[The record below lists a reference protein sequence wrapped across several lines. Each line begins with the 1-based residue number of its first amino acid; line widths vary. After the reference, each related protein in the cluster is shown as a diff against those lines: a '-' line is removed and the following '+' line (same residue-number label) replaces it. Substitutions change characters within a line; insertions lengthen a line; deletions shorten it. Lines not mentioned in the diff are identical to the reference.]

1 MRLSLETLTSI
12 ITTGSPIQV
21 EMIDLVKSVTIFLS
35 QMTLLRWLTFQL
47 GHLTVTLTVLLFWI
61 YFLLTLGSVL
71 ESHHIVVSVSMDF
84 SINSKWDAPFHHIAY
99 NYSCAAWDGLHDHL
113 RDVP

>member
-12 ITTGSPIQV
+12 ITTGSPILV
-21 EMIDLVKSVTIFLS
+21 ELIDLVKSVIIFLY
-35 QMTLLRWLTFQL
+35 QMTLLRWLTFQFR
-47 GHLTVTLTVLLFWI
+47 HLTVTLTVLLFWI
-61 YFLLTLGSVL
+61 YFLLTLGFVL
-71 ESHHIVVSVSMDF
+71 EAYHIVVSVSMDF

-99 NYSCAAWDGLHDHL
+99 NYSCAAWDGLYDHL